1 MFRAVIKN
9 AGLEDQSTIFI
20 LEICF
25 SYQEIQVSRPNV
37 NSVTQSAVSPRRGLP
52 LHPCVRQGG
61 TGPGSRTE
69 QPVPG
74 CGAPGQGTAWR
85 GQSAELLLCPQR
97 GARWPPATPQSCDRA
112 SCAPALSRPRASRR
126 LGVQGAPDPLS
137 LLSCP

>member
-37 NSVTQSAVSPRRGLP
+37 NSVTQSAISPRRGLL
-52 LHPCVRQGG
+52 LHPCIRQGG

-85 GQSAELLLCPQR
+85 GQSAELLLCPQTKGCPMASSHPTELRQSQLCPCLVLSPSLPQAGDPR
-97 GARWPPATPQSCDRA
+97 GP
-112 SCAPALSRPRASRR
+112 
-126 LGVQGAPDPLS
+126 
-137 LLSCP
+137 